1 MMING
6 INASRVAQ
14 QVAQLYSQ
22 RSQAEEDG
30 SAANGRTDSTPTRD
44 EVQLSEEA
52 RSLQRLAAA
61 TAQVPDVDEARVE
74 ALRQQVEA
82 GTYEVPVEALVNKL
96 LERLSDQLG

>member
-6 INASRVAQ
+6 INANRVAQ
-14 QVAQLYSQ
+14 QVAQLYGQ
-22 RSQAEEDG
+22 RSQSVENG
-30 SAANGRTDSTPTRD
+30 SAKSGRVGSASTRD

-52 RSLQRLAAA
+52 RALQQLATAAA
-61 TAQVPDVDEARVE
+61 QAPDVDEARVE

-82 GTYEVPVEALVNKL
+82 GTYEVPIEALVNKL